1 MKGVIDIRSDSR
13 YNDTSTSYQFPS
25 QYLNVFQNI
34 EGDWVLHKTTRRGA
48 GESCYVGFSMVSK
61 IVRDPTDSSMYYANL
76 EYYTPFSRK
85 VPFKNPSSEYCEKE
99 LNKLDHSLDVGRH
112 LQGKSVRVLEE
123 LEFAAI
129 VTFGFEEII
138 DPINIPQQ
146 GLDLSLAD
154 SLQEIH
160 LLHDPVK
167 QSRRIIQTVVNRPFR
182 DATFRY
188 VVLKAYENQC
198 AITGLKIING
208 QGRVEAEAAHIQ
220 AVSEGGP
227 DAPNNGI
234 ALSGTCHWLFD
245 RHLISVTDDYELL
258 VSPNIPQRL
267 RRLFPQE
274 GEKVF
279 VPKQRLLQPS
289 STYLE
294 FHRETFENKLHT

>member
-13 YNDTSTSYQFPS
+13 YNDTSTRYQFPS
-25 QYLNVFQNI
+25 QYLSIFKKI

-48 GESCYVGFSMVSK
+48 GESCYVGASMVSK
-61 IVRDPTDSSMYYANL
+61 IVPDPSDSSMYYANL

-85 VPFKNPSSEYCEKE
+85 VPFKHPSSQYWEKE

-129 VTFGFEEII
+129 LTFGFEEII

-167 QSRRIIQTVVNRPFR
+167 QSRRIIQTVVNR
-182 DATFRY
+182 
-188 VVLKAYENQC
+188 Q
-198 AITGLKIING
+198 I
-208 QGRVEAEAAHIQ
+208 GRAH
-220 AVSEGGP
+220 V
-227 DAPNNGI
+227 
-234 ALSGTCHWLFD
+234 
-245 RHLISVTDDYELL
+245 
-258 VSPNIPQRL
+258 
-267 RRLFPQE
+267 
-274 GEKVF
+274 
-279 VPKQRLLQPS
+279 
-289 STYLE
+289 
-294 FHRETFENKLHT
+294 